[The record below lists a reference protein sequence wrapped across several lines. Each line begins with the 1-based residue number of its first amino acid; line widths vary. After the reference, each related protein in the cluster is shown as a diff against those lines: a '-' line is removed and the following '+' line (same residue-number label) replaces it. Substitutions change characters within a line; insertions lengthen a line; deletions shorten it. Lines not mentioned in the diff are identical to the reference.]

1 MLGLEGD
8 NLNTFIEKDGWK
20 FYFDKNKTSEYYKT
34 YTDLCQCESCQNFYK
49 NVKFISDDIKNFVEQ
64 FGIDITKP
72 IEQES
77 IIADKLKKMVDN
89 TVYYAVNGKVMST
102 NGLDITIGQSVVEII
117 PNEMSPNT
125 NISQPY
131 FVFAVRDIW
140 LPWTIDYS
148 IDDIY
153 D

>member
-8 NLNTFIEKDGWK
+8 NLNTFIEKNGWK
-20 FYFDKNKTSEYYKT
+20 FYFDKNKTLEYYET
-34 YTDLCQCESCQNFYK
+34 YTDLCQCESCQNFYN
-49 NVKFISDDIKNFVEQ
+49 NVKFISDDIRNFVEQ
-64 FGIDITKP
+64 FGIDIAKP

-77 IIADKLKKMVDN
+77 IIADKSKKMVDN
-89 TVYYAVNGKVMST
+89 TVYYAVIGKAISS
-102 NGLDITIGQSVVEII
+102 NNFEITIGQSVVEII

-125 NISQPY
+125 DISQPY

-140 LPWTIDYS
+140 LPWTVDYS